1 MLCFA
6 TYVDNLLK
14 SACCCCRSSVQ
25 LDLAHLSSTMKRTV
39 VLLVVSLA
47 LLAHLASATVPE
59 DLEKNGLPVGL
70 LPGSV
75 KSYTLNEDGTFVVYL
90 EKPCYAKID
99 DQVYFLLVCER

>member
-1 MLCFA
+1 
-6 TYVDNLLK
+6 
-14 SACCCCRSSVQ
+14 
-25 LDLAHLSSTMKRTV
+25 MKRTA

-99 DQVYFLLVCER
+99 DQVHFLLVCKRQSTPCRHVCLECDES